1 MRKYA
6 KNLGSPLF
14 VAFFLRQSRFFFFLC
29 YRDLCLL
36 LDSNSTGIHQHA
48 NRCPVDSHKHQ
59 ENVEGDVSSKSPEK
73 KCYAEEDS
81 VSDVECKQTPED
93 YENVSRVV
101 ATATWFVTR
110 FLLQQNTR
118 KWAEQRLTLQ
128 LRLYMLWGEDLYPS
142 AFTDDD
148 APSLVLSPL
157 EFGTFVRAEIVICAP
172 SLTKIDVR

>member
-110 FLLQQNTR
+110 FFLQQNTR
-118 KWAEQRLTLQ
+118 EMSGT
-128 LRLYMLWGEDLYPS
+128 EV
-142 AFTDDD
+142 D
-148 APSLVLSPL
+148 ATV
-157 EFGTFVRAEIVICAP
+157 ETVHVTIHVMGR
-172 SLTKIDVR
+172 